1 MLGGSVC
8 TKCLTGQKMLTD
20 DFGKVACR
28 EEQTECPDMKDHDRA
43 KYPNIEQAGKGN
55 ENAK

>member
-1 MLGGSVC
+1 
-8 TKCLTGQKMLTD
+8 MLTD